1 MEFLDNHKLL
11 QRVYQAMQEKKWNI
25 LEKKTKRPKSS
36 KMETK
41 IVCPAIICST
51 LLLVFSLVTIVYATM
66 MIYIPANLEMRA
78 NVTGP
83 LKCTT
88 IKMDFN
94 VSQGNCHW
102 SSCIEWCLNKVRLFK
117 IIAFLFLFFLNP
129 FIQDSVVRY
138 MIEKLDLIDGGT
150 K

>member
-1 MEFLDNHKLL
+1 MEN
-11 QRVYQAMQEKKWNI
+11 KKWNI
-25 LEKKTKRPKSS
+25 LEKKTKMKSS
-36 KMETK
+36 NKMETK
-41 IVCPAIICST
+41 IVCPGIICST

-102 SSCIEWCLNKVRLFK
+102 SSCIEWCLNKAS
-117 IIAFLFLFFLNP
+117 IIKMNILKMFLFWIWQF
-129 FIQDSVVRY
+129 
-138 MIEKLDLIDGGT
+138 EG
-150 K
+150 

>member
-1 MEFLDNHKLL
+1 MEPYIFLTTLKK
-11 QRVYQAMQEKKWNI
+11 YTMEKKKWNI
-25 LEKKTKRPKSS
+25 LEKKTKMKSS
-36 KMETK
+36 NKMETK
-41 IVCPAIICST
+41 IVCPGIICST

-117 IIAFLFLFFLNP
+117 IKSYLVSFAFIFFLFFFKICTLLVK
-129 FIQDSVVRY
+129 IQQ
-138 MIEKLDLIDGGT
+138 
-150 K
+150 

>member
-1 MEFLDNHKLL
+1 
-11 QRVYQAMQEKKWNI
+11 MQEKKWNI

-78 NVTGP
+78 NVTGTVYI
-83 LKCTT
+83 LRT
-88 IKMDFN
+88 
-94 VSQGNCHW
+94 VGS
-102 SSCIEWCLNKVRLFK
+102 
-117 IIAFLFLFFLNP
+117 
-129 FIQDSVVRY
+129 
-138 MIEKLDLIDGGT
+138 
-150 K
+150 

>member
-117 IIAFLFLFFLNP
+117 IIAFIFLFF
-129 FIQDSVVRY
+129 
-138 MIEKLDLIDGGT
+138 
-150 K
+150 

>member
-1 MEFLDNHKLL
+1 MEN
-11 QRVYQAMQEKKWNI
+11 KKWNI
-25 LEKKTKRPKSS
+25 LEKKTKMKSS
-36 KMETK
+36 NKMETK
-41 IVCPAIICST
+41 VVCPGIICST

-117 IIAFLFLFFLNP
+117 IFAFVLFIGDAFSPRNCTSLQYHILSQELYF
-129 FIQDSVVRY
+129 SKY
-138 MIEKLDLIDGGT
+138 A
-150 K
+150 

>member
-1 MEFLDNHKLL
+1 M
-11 QRVYQAMQEKKWNI
+11 EKKWNI
-25 LEKKTKRPKSS
+25 LEKKTKMKSS

-117 IIAFLFLFFLNP
+117 IIAFLIFNFFFKNTILLRKQCENTV
-129 FIQDSVVRY
+129 SRKC
-138 MIEKLDLIDGGT
+138 E
-150 K
+150 